1 MSRNWTFY
9 LEDVLESA
17 QKIRR
22 YTEGLTFAQFC
33 SQDMVI
39 DAVVRNLEIIG
50 EAAKHLPAEARALMS
65 DIDWS
70 KPAGFRDV
78 IAHGYFGLDLHVIWD
93 VVQNKISLINQSAE
107 RALRE
112 LKDRPSL

>member
-50 EAAKHLPAEARALMS
+50 EAARYLPAEARALMP
-65 DIDWS
+65 DVNWS
-70 KPAGFRDV
+70 KAAGFRDV
-78 IAHGYFGLDLHVIWD
+78 TAHIFGARFAHLGCRAD
-93 VVQNKISLINQSAE
+93 QNFPHQSIG
-107 RALRE
+107 RAGASRVG
-112 LKDRPSL
+112 